1 MTDTATRNLAASAH
15 LTKTASNV
23 RKTPIVLMMDSA
35 NAMRTGVAMTAQS
48 TLVNVILFVK
58 DAMDQILKTVKS
70 ALKTLMT
77 YMVTVYV

>member
-1 MTDTATRNLAASAH
+1 
-15 LTKTASNV
+15 
-23 RKTPIVLMMDSA
+23 MMDSA

-48 TLVNVILFVK
+48 TRVNVILFVK